1 VQGTWYKVRGRK
13 FRVQVS
19 RYQVNALG
27 KRMEGKRFMVLGT
40 RFKVKALGK
49 RLKAK
54 GSRRKRGSDAIIRFK
69 VQPCL
74 YPPP

>member
-27 KRMEGKRFMVLGT
+27 KR
-40 RFKVKALGK
+40 
-49 RLKAK
+49 LKAK
-54 GSRRKRGSDAIIRFK
+54 GSRWKRGSDAIVSFK

-74 YPPP
+74 YPPPPVCSKRKRLSFGEKFQIDY